1 VRTATPPPETTPT
14 WAAGERRLLP
24 FYLIAAG
31 LIGLLAGLV
40 LALAWRFRRWLTAL
54 MPGSLSSATTALRL
68 LTFFV
73 WGAAWVYVL
82 GWLLVLLL
90 PLPPGSGATWAA
102 LGLVIF
108 GTASF
113 LWGAHLADRDPKLP
127 GAALAAELYL
137 LTFNWLIA
145 LAILRSA

>member
-1 VRTATPPPETTPT
+1 MRTATPPPETTPT
-14 WAAGERRLLP
+14 WAA
-24 FYLIAAG
+24 
-31 LIGLLAGLV
+31 
-40 LALAWRFRRWLTAL
+40 
-54 MPGSLSSATTALRL
+54 GSLSSATTALRL

-73 WGAAWVYVL
+73 LVAAWLYVL

-90 PLPPGSGATWAA
+90 PLPPGSGASWAA
-102 LGLVIF
+102 IGLVIF

-113 LWGAHLADRDPKLP
+113 LWGAHLPDQDPKLP